1 MSTPGRTSGQNPLHY
16 LITIYDDDDSPKF
29 SLVTSVQITEE
40 KEPER
45 ESTPGPDGPV
55 KSHPQIKHE
64 AESALDI
71 DPINIPK
78 TPMEN
83 SKDEPG
89 SGE

>member
-1 MSTPGRTSGQNPLHY
+1 LHD
-16 LITIYDDDDSPKF
+16 LITIYHDEDSPKF

-40 KEPER
+40 KELER

-55 KSHPQIKHE
+55 KGHPQIKHE

-71 DPINIPK
+71 DPLDIPE
-78 TPMEN
+78 TPMEK

-89 SGE
+89 SGEREE